1 MNAMLSE
8 PVGQERLA
16 SLSEM
21 LSAQTRAAYAAAV
34 RRGGA
39 GVAGRGLAGAGPAGA
54 GRGPAGLGVAGRGV
68 AGRGVAGRG
77 VAGRGVAGQGG
88 ARRRAT
94 IVGMRQMATVNFD
107 LLMEFE
113 LTVLADGM
121 APYQAVTQQLVSPW
135 QARQLGPGL
144 TVEACVDPSDPA
156 GVWLWLDHLAAGPLQ

>member
-1 MNAMLSE
+1 MSAILSE
-8 PVGQERLA
+8 PVARERLA

-39 GVAGRGLAGAGPAGA
+39 GVAGRGLAGAVQAGA
-54 GRGPAGLGVAGRGV
+54 GRGAAGLSVAGLGGAGR
-68 AGRGVAGRG
+68 
-77 VAGRGVAGQGG
+77 GG

-94 IVGMRQMATVNFD
+94 IVGMRQMAAVNFD

-113 LTVLADGM
+113 LTVLADGKP
-121 APYQAVTQQLVSPW
+121 PYPAVTQQLVSPW

-144 TVEACVDPSDPA
+144 TLEACADPSDPA
-156 GVWLWLDHLAAGPLQ
+156 AVWLWLDHLAAGPLQ